1 MKKCFVILP
10 FWGIE
15 KISPEVII
23 NKMCSNVLCVCVCMF
38 VFTKLVTSNLHEV
51 MAVSTNA
58 CT

>member
-1 MKKCFVILP
+1 MFCHFAIL
-10 FWGIE
+10 GIE